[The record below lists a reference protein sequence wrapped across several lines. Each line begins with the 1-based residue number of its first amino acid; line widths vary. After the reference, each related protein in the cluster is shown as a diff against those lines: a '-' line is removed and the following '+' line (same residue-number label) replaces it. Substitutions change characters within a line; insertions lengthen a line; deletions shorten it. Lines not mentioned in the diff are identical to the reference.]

1 MVGLVRVMPNIRFNA
16 DDFGASH
23 AHNIAIQEAYQAGA
37 LNAASLMVG
46 ETCAVAAIGIARLYK
61 MPVGLHLAL
70 SDAIPVLPPEVIPLL
85 VRSDGRFYDDESAVW
100 RAGASRAGRHQL
112 RAEITAQF
120 AQFHH
125 SGLVCD
131 HINSH
136 RHSHLLPHVAWMLSA
151 EAARW
156 GVVQSRL
163 PLVVRRAGRLQ
174 HTARQ
179 LRFHSINQIMRRSGI
194 NRIYHAIWQ
203 DWDANRLLSVLKT
216 FPRAGLFEIYFHPV
230 AVPEHPF
237 GGDLP
242 ALLDDRVLAQIRTLN
257 VGRSQ

>member
-1 MVGLVRVMPNIRFNA
+1 MVGAVRMTPNLRFNA

-23 AHNIAIQEAYQAGA
+23 LHNIAILEAYQAGA
-37 LNAASLMVG
+37 INAASLMVG
-46 ETCAVAAIGIARLYK
+46 ETGAVEAIAIARQHK

-85 VRSDGRFYDDESAVW
+85 VRSDGRFHDDESAVW
-100 RAGASRAGRHQL
+100 RAGASRAGRRQL
-112 RAEITAQF
+112 RAEITARF
-120 AQFHH
+120 TRFHH

-136 RHSHLLPHVAWMLSA
+136 RHSHLLPHIAWMLSA

-163 PLVVRRAGRLQ
+163 PLIVRRAGRLQ

-179 LRFHSINQIMRRSGI
+179 LRFHGINQIMRRSGI
-194 NRIYHAIWQ
+194 NRIYYALWQ
-203 DWDANRLLSVLKT
+203 DWDINSLLSVLQT
-216 FPRAGLFEIYFHPV
+216 FPRPGLFEIYFHPV
-230 AVPEHPF
+230 AMPEHRF

-242 ALLDDRVLAQIRTLN
+242 ALLDDRALAQIRTLN